1 MFDSTTHKRFFQQ
14 QSQQLEILARVLP
27 FMKM

>member
-14 QSQQLEILARVLP
+14 QSQQMERSARVLP
-27 FMKM
+27 FMKI